1 MEEGKRSKEYN
12 QGYED
17 AKKDIVDDKKLKLF
31 AEGYK
36 AGYRD
41 GYQAAKEDL
50 KKMMMSKMPP
60 EIQQQMG
67 EGGAQPMWL
76 WPW

>member
-17 AKKDIVDDKKLKLF
+17 AKKDILEEKKIKIF
-31 AEGYK
+31 TEGYK
-36 AGYRD
+36 TGYRD
-41 GYQAAKEDL
+41 GYQAAMEDL
-50 KKMMMSKMPP
+50 KKKMMSKMPP
-60 EIQQQMG
+60 EIKQQME
-67 EGGAQPMWL
+67 EGGAQPIW